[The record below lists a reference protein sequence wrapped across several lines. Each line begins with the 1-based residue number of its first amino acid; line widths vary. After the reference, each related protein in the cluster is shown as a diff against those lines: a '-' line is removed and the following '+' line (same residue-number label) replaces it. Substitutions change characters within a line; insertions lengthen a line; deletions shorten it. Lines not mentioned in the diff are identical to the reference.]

1 MKLLTFLNFIIQTL
15 WKILENQ
22 QMFAHMCYK
31 IGTEKDE
38 SEKLE
43 YMADCGF
50 AISDTTE
57 KFLKKYKKIMDKE
70 ARL

>member
-22 QMFAHMCYK
+22 QMFAYMCYK

-38 SEKLE
+38 SEKLK
-43 YMADCGF
+43 YMADCGL

-57 KFLKKYKKIMDKE
+57 KFLKKYKEILDKE